1 MWLACSILAAFW
13 LMQVTVMLLLHYGNT
28 APGRWWP
35 CYLASTGLGVLST
48 VAVMWVFMLMNANL
62 GQGLAVG
69 IAYIL
74 SQAALILVA
83 RTRPSPAQLIGASF
97 TALGLFLLALGT
109 PN

>member
-1 MWLACSILAAFW
+1 MWQVSSILAAFW
-13 LMQVTVMLLLHYGNT
+13 LMQVTVMLLLHHGNT

-35 CYLASTGLGVLST
+35 CYLTATGLGVLST
-48 VAVMWVFMLMNANL
+48 VAVMRVFMLMNANL

-74 SQAALILVA
+74 SQTALILVT
-83 RTRPSPAQLIGASF
+83 RTRPSPSQLIGAGF